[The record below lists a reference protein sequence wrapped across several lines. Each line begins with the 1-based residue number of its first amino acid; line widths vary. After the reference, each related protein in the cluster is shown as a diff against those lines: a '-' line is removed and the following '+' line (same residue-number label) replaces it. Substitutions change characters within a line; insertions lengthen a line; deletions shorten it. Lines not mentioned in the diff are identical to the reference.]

1 MKAQE
6 ILLKAKMDIIN
17 FILFES
23 KKLADVF
30 KWEYDLEDDGIEFDV
45 EDDLDGVAIGF
56 DISVSDTY
64 DMEYYDEFHYI
75 KTIIIG
81 EDGLLVILDNEAE
94 YTEKDLSVEVLAKI
108 ANAFEEQ
115 YMKEIKK

>member
-6 ILLKAKMDIIN
+6 ILLKAKMDIID
-17 FILFES
+17 FIIFES

-30 KWEYDLEDDGIEFDV
+30 KWEYDLEDDGIVFEVD
-45 EDDLDGVAIGF
+45 DDLGGVPIGF
-56 DISVSDTY
+56 TISVSNTY
-64 DMEYYDEFHYI
+64 DMEYDDEFHYI

-81 EDGLLVILDNEAE
+81 EDGLLVILDNYAE
-94 YTEKDLSVEVLAKI
+94 YSEKDLSVEVLVKI

>member
-1 MKAQE
+1 MKAQD
-6 ILLKAKMDIIN
+6 ILRLAKMNIID

-30 KWEYDLEDDGIEFDV
+30 KWEYDLADDGIEFDI

-56 DISVSDTY
+56 VISVSNTY

-81 EDGLLVILDNEAE
+81 EDGLLVILDNGEE
-94 YTEKDLSVEVLAKI
+94 YEDKDLNVEVLAKI
-108 ANAFEEQ
+108 ADAFEEQ
-115 YMKEIKK
+115 YMKEVKK